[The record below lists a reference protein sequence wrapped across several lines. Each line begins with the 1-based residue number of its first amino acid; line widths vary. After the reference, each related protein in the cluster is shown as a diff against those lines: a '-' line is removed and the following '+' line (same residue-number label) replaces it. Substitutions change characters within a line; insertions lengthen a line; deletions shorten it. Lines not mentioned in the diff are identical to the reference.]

1 MNAAELK
8 QCTACRRS
16 YIVYAPIDYIDSG
29 LCTPCED
36 EWFEKN
42 VGADGGIFVNK
53 VIQSGQWGAFLGLM
67 IVLFSAALVTSG
79 IYAAIY
85 RWTR

>member
-8 QCTACRRS
+8 CCTACRRS
-16 YIVYAPIDYIDSG
+16 YIVYAPLDYIDSG
-29 LCTPCED
+29 RCTPCED

-53 VIQSGQWGAFLGLM
+53 VIQSPQWGAFLGLM
-67 IVLFSAALVTSG
+67 IVLFSGACFSYGVWR
-79 IYAAIY
+79 IVEHF
-85 RWTR
+85 RQ

>member
-1 MNAAELK
+1 MNTAELK

-16 YIVYAPIDYIDSG
+16 YIVHAPLDYIDSG

-36 EWFEKN
+36 EWFDKN

-67 IVLFSAALVTSG
+67 IVLTAGAFFSYGVYGFVNWL
-79 IYAAIY
+79 
-85 RWTR
+85 RR